1 MIKTSTLNRFALEIH
16 DGPYE
21 KWPTKSRLIVD
32 GVITEQRLP
41 GYSLLHQFALDDG
54 YLLVTDYDCPFEEC
68 TNFILLDS
76 TFKKRAS
83 RSLGVPYGSFLL
95 QKIEQLD
102 VTNFIATFCTDDRWS
117 LLIDGRR
124 LSLKRIE

>member
-1 MIKTSTLNRFALEIH
+1 MINCNCFSLETH

-32 GVITEQRLP
+32 GVMTEQRLP
-41 GYSLLHQFALDDG
+41 GYSLLRQFALEDA

-68 TNFILLDS
+68 TNFILLDAA
-76 TFKKRAS
+76 FKKRVS

-95 QKIEQLD
+95 DKIKQID
-102 VTNFIATFCTDDRWS
+102 ASHFIATFYTDDRWS
-117 LLIDGRR
+117 LSINGKK